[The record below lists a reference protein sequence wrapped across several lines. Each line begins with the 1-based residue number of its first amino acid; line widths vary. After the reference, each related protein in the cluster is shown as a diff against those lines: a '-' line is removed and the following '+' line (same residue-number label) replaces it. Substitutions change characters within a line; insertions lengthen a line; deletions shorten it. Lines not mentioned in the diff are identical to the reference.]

1 MAITTSKPEIFSP
14 GVTDISWRSLP
25 TNIGGQGV
33 QNIRFGVYKRVVSP
47 NDENPLVPD
56 AEENSQIGTDESGN
70 LSIGAFRGAIK
81 RHDITIGA
89 GEYQNLN
96 FTNYFGNNIIKNI
109 VKKISIGGTIY
120 SDDVDLPAAEIIIS
134 QPNEE
139 IINLEVEVTSSGAIY
154 GSGAPGII
162 DATPSV
168 YNEIDS
174 DNVTNYSMTTQRE
187 NDFRSQTIVQSISG
201 FDKIEIVVNYSWSG
215 GNDGGVLSQ
224 NTYLRNSSNET
235 ISQSFGTGLSGSYTF
250 EAQDLNPSE
259 TYNIFHTSTSSLS
272 VGFAEIEASGTIT
285 WSGFE
290 LITPAREGITGG
302 TALYVQAPSSRN
314 FTIDIDSGGKIY
326 GGGGGGIQGNPGT
339 SNTINTCSQTN
350 SVTVPGNTQT
360 NRHTIPGNPG
370 PTNSHTQ
377 NIGGGFSQARGWDE
391 YAESFC
397 RRVYPSGD
405 AFGGYATGL
414 RDTPDR
420 STCNAGCGPGWPNQ
434 VSGTF
439 GWSCNTLNPSTQQT
453 RTNTNPPVTTETT
466 INDSVT
472 SDGGPGGTG
481 GIGQGYRRSFSIGV
495 VGTEG
500 PTVACSSLGSGWSGP
515 STEGNSGNPGTS
527 GGNWGESGTPNAA
540 GIEGG
545 DAGFAVKT
553 DGSISYEIIGGDDN
567 RLKGQTSPTI

>member
-14 GVTDISWRSLP
+14 GATDISWRSLP

-33 QNIRFGVYKRVVSP
+33 QNIRFGVYKRVISP

-96 FTNYFGNNIIKNI
+96 FTNYFGNNIVKNI

-154 GSGAPGII
+154 GSGAPG
-162 DATPSV
+162 DT
-168 YNEIDS
+168 D
-174 DNVTNYSMTTQRE
+174 
-187 NDFRSQTIVQSISG
+187 
-201 FDKIEIVVNYSWSG
+201 
-215 GNDGGVLSQ
+215 
-224 NTYLRNSSNET
+224 
-235 ISQSFGTGLSGSYTF
+235 
-250 EAQDLNPSE
+250 
-259 TYNIFHTSTSSLS
+259 
-272 VGFAEIEASGTIT
+272 
-285 WSGFE
+285 
-290 LITPAREGITGG
+290 EGITGG
-302 TALYVQAPSSRN
+302 TALYVQAPGSRN

-350 SVTVPGNTQT
+350 SVTYPGNTEYYNYT
-360 NRHTIPGNPG
+360 APGNPG
-370 PTNSHTQ
+370 PINRHREY
-377 NIGGGFSQARGWDE
+377 IGDGFTQARMHDE
-391 YAESFC
+391 NAEAYC
-397 RRVYPSGD
+397 RSRHRGNS
-405 AFGGYATGL
+405 FGGSATGI
-414 RDTPDR
+414 RDTPAR
-420 STCNAGCGPGWPNQ
+420 SGRDGAPNYISGNFDWYCNSVNAPNAE
-434 VSGTF
+434 TIA
-439 GWSCNTLNPSTQQT
+439 T
-453 RTNTNPPVTTETT
+453 TNPPYTITNT

-472 SDGGPGGTG
+472 SAGGPGGTG
-481 GIGQGYRRSFSIGV
+481 GIGQGYQRSFSIGV
-495 VGTEG
+495 GGTKG
-500 PTVACSSLGSGWSGP
+500 PTVACSSLGPGWSGP
-515 STEGNSGNPGTS
+515 SAAGNPGNPGTS
-527 GGNWGESGTPNAA
+527 GGNWGEPGTPNDA

-545 DAGFAVKT
+545 NAGFAIKT
-553 DGSISYEIIGGDDN
+553 DGSISYEVIGADDN